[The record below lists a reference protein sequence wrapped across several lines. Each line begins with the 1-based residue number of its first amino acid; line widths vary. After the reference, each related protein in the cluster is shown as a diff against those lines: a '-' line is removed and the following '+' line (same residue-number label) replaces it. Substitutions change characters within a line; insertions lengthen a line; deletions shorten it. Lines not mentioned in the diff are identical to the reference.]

1 MTTQG
6 FSNYSD
12 IMETDLNVLEAKLTQ
27 LIELCQSLRAEN
39 LQLRQEL
46 AQARDDTKQLKGQ
59 MTEASARLEALI
71 ERLPQTVVEGVL

>member
-12 IMETDLNVLEAKLTQ
+12 IMETDLNVLEAKLMQ

>member
-46 AQARDDTKQLKGQ
+46 AQARDDTKQLKSQ

>member
-1 MTTQG
+1 LTTQG

-71 ERLPQTVVEGVL
+71 ERLPQTIVEGVL

>member
-46 AQARDDTKQLKGQ
+46 AQARDDTKQLKTQ
-59 MTEASARLEALI
+59 MTEASTRLEALI
-71 ERLPQTVVEGVL
+71 ERLPQTVVESVL

>member
-1 MTTQG
+1 LTTQG

>member
-1 MTTQG
+1 
-6 FSNYSD
+6 
-12 IMETDLNVLEAKLTQ
+12 METDLNVLEAKLTQ

-46 AQARDDTKQLKGQ
+46 AQGRDDTKQLKSQ

>member
-1 MTTQG
+1 
-6 FSNYSD
+6 
-12 IMETDLNVLEAKLTQ
+12 METDLNVLEAKLTQ

-46 AQARDDTKQLKGQ
+46 AQARDDTKQLKSQ

>member
-1 MTTQG
+1 MTLQG

-12 IMETDLNVLEAKLTQ
+12 IMETDLNALEAKLTQ

-46 AQARDDTKQLKGQ
+46 AQARDDTKQLKSQ

-71 ERLPQTVVEGVL
+71 ERLPQTVVEGAL

>member
-1 MTTQG
+1 
-6 FSNYSD
+6 
-12 IMETDLNVLEAKLTQ
+12 METDLNVLEAKLTQ

-46 AQARDDTKQLKGQ
+46 AHARDDTKQLKSQ

-71 ERLPQTVVEGVL
+71 ERLPQSAVEGAL

>member
-6 FSNYSD
+6 FSNYSA
-12 IMETDLNVLEAKLTQ
+12 IMESDLNVLEAKLTQ
-27 LIELCQSLRAEN
+27 LIELCQSLRTEN

-46 AQARDDTKQLKGQ
+46 AQARDDTKQLKSQ

-71 ERLPQTVVEGVL
+71 ERLPKTVVEGVL